1 LWQAT
6 LMMLVLMA
14 GVVRAARTNSTTNG
28 YRRLKYEKPG
38 GRSRFLLMASLLT
51 ALLLIAPAAEAESGD
66 FSIDFVAAAPQS
78 YNHLTGGGAFD
89 DRTIGVDKDV
99 VESLEGGD
107 FTCGDIV
114 TYFAEVTVGDTQSA
128 VDDQPQTIE
137 MNFSFLADTTGQSG
151 VAIGEIVLVQVNY
164 GTIEDLIAYENSV
177 DDGISD
183 DGGSTATLTYEH
195 LTGPLFTSKSELH
208 GTVKLDDLE
217 QDETVVVRIDV
228 KLFCDPGSYPT
239 GNLQGALSS
248 ARLTY
253 SNGNEVDE
261 AIPGGEQ
268 TIPFKQL
275 GNICTPE
282 LEIQKTVTTAG
293 GSCPGVETLTVTA
306 GDTVKYCYVITNPSS
321 CAPLYNVEVVDDSGT
336 IGTGDDFTVTISTG
350 LSDEDGDGSDDDLA
364 AGGTATGEATVT
376 LTEAGTVINIAT
388 ATGDDSII
396 EPTTLEASDPATVIV
411 GAPSTPPPVINV
423 NKTAKPTSVLETGG
437 YVEFIIRVTNNGSES
452 VTIDSLFDT
461 DFNLGAACPDAEG
474 TLFQPDEIYTCGFT
488 KFISGTV
495 GEDHVNTVTVVA
507 SDDDGNRATD
517 WDNATVEFTATPPVT
532 PTPVPTTTP
541 PVTPTPV
548 PTMTTIGTVL
558 LTGLLGLIGAGLI
571 MKRR

>member
-1 LWQAT
+1 
-6 LMMLVLMA
+6 MMLVVMV

-51 ALLLIAPAAEAESGD
+51 ALLLIAPAAEAARGD

-107 FTCGDIV
+107 FSCGDIV
-114 TYFAEVTVGDTQSA
+114 TYFAVVTVDDTQSA
-128 VDDQPQTIE
+128 IDDQPQTIE
-137 MNFSFLADTTGQSG
+137 MDFSFLADTTGQSG
-151 VAIGEIVLVQVNY
+151 VAIGEIMNVTVNY
-164 GTIEDLIAYENSV
+164 GTIEDLIAGENSV
-177 DDGISD
+177 DDGIID
-183 DGGSTATLTYEH
+183 DGGSTATLTNEY
-195 LTGPLFTSKSELH
+195 LTGPLFQAGSELH
-208 GTVKLDDLE
+208 CTVKLDDLDR
-217 QDETVVVRIDV
+217 DETVVVRIDV
-228 KLFCDPGSYPT
+228 KLFCDPGSDPT
-239 GNLQGALSS
+239 GNLQGALTD

-253 SNGNEVDE
+253 INGNEAVDPPE
-261 AIPGGEQ
+261 AISGGEQ
-268 TIPFKQL
+268 TIPFKKI
-275 GNICTPE
+275 GDICFPE
-282 LEIQKTVTTAG
+282 LVIEKTVTTAG
-293 GSCPGVETLTVTA
+293 GSCPGLETLTVTA

-336 IGTGDDFTVTISTG
+336 TSTGDDFTVTISTG

-376 LTEAGTVINIAT
+376 LNEVGTVINIAT

-411 GAPSTPPPVINV
+411 GAPSTPP
-423 NKTAKPTSVLETGG
+423 A
-437 YVEFIIRVTNNGSES
+437 
-452 VTIDSLFDT
+452 
-461 DFNLGAACPDAEG
+461 
-474 TLFQPDEIYTCGFT
+474 
-488 KFISGTV
+488 
-495 GEDHVNTVTVVA
+495 
-507 SDDDGNRATD
+507 
-517 WDNATVEFTATPPVT
+517 T

-541 PVTPTPV
+541 PAAPTPV
-548 PTMTTIGTVL
+548 PTMTSIGTVL

-571 MKRR
+571 MRRR

>member
-1 LWQAT
+1 
-6 LMMLVLMA
+6 MVLVVMVGA
-14 GVVRAARTNSTTNG
+14 VRAARTNSTTNG

-66 FSIDFVAAAPQS
+66 FSIDFIAAAPQS
-78 YNHLTGGGAFD
+78 YNHQTGGGAFD

-107 FTCGDIV
+107 FSCGDIV
-114 TYFAEVTVGDTQSA
+114 TYFAEVTVDDTYQA
-128 VDDQPQTIE
+128 DTDAPQTIE
-137 MNFSFLADTTGQSG
+137 MDFSFLADTTGQSG
-151 VAIGEIVLVQVNY
+151 VAIGDIVLVQVNY
-164 GTIEDLIAYENSV
+164 GTIEDLIAYENIV
-177 DDGISD
+177 DDGITD
-183 DGGSTATLTYEH
+183 DGGSTATLITEY
-195 LTGPLFTSKSELH
+195 LTGPLFQAGSELH
-208 GTVKLDDLE
+208 GTVELDDLE
-217 QDETVVVRIDV
+217 RDETVVVRIDV
-228 KLFCDPGSYPT
+228 KLVCDPGSNPT
-239 GNLQGALSS
+239 GNLQGALSN

-268 TIPFKQL
+268 TIPFKQI

-293 GSCPGVETLTVTA
+293 GSCPGLETLTVTA
-306 GDTVKYCYVITNPSS
+306 GDIVKYCYVITNPSS

-336 IGTGDDFTVTISTG
+336 IGTGDDFAVTISTG
-350 LSDEDGDGSDDDLA
+350 LSDEDGDGFDDDLA
-364 AGGTATGEATVT
+364 AGGTATGEVTVT
-376 LTEAGTVINIAT
+376 LNEAGTVINIAT
-388 ATGDDSII
+388 STGDDSII
-396 EPTTLEASDPATVIV
+396 EPTTLEDSDSAKVIV
-411 GAPSTPPPVINV
+411 ESPPTIPPAIKVT
-423 NKTAKPTSVLETGG
+423 KTANPASVLETGG
-437 YVEFIIRVTNNGSES
+437 DVEFSIRVTNTGSEN
-452 VTIDSLFDT
+452 VTIDSLTDT

-474 TLFQPDEIYTCGFT
+474 TLLQPGETYTCKFT
-488 KFISGTV
+488 EFISGNV
-495 GEDHVNTVTVVA
+495 GENHVNTVTVVA
-507 SDDDGNRATD
+507 SDDDGNTATG
-517 WDNATVEFTATPPVT
+517 WDDATVEFTATPPAT

-541 PVTPTPV
+541 PAAPTPV